1 MTTVY
6 VTDVAVSSHYALR
19 GEGRMNAYLND
30 GHILK
35 VHCPQISDNWA
46 QDTKRVCNQALG
58 KDEQV
63 FQMKSLLLQ
72 PSSDGGYVMLQGE
85 LQAASGHGSYI
96 FDIPAAEIKHM
107 LAQAQPQRILGSEFV
122 MVVLVIVM
130 AMFGLKWM
138 LEKYLL
144 PHFSE

>member
-1 MTTVY
+1 
-6 VTDVAVSSHYALR
+6 
-19 GEGRMNAYLND
+19 
-30 GHILK
+30 
-35 VHCPQISDNWA
+35 
-46 QDTKRVCNQALG
+46 
-58 KDEQV
+58 
-63 FQMKSLLLQ
+63 
-72 PSSDGGYVMLQGE
+72 MLQGE
-85 LQAASGHGSYI
+85 VQAASGHGSYI
-96 FDIPAAEIKHM
+96 FDIPAAEIQHM

>member
-6 VTDVAVSSHYALR
+6 VSDVAVSSHYALR
-19 GEGRMNAYLND
+19 GEGWMNVYLND

-85 LQAASGHGSYI
+85 VQAASGHGSYI
-96 FDIPAAEIKHM
+96 FNIPAAEIQHM

>member
-6 VTDVAVSSHYALR
+6 LTDVAVSSHYGLR
-19 GEGRMNAYLND
+19 GDGWMNVYLND
-30 GHILK
+30 GHILT

-46 QDTKRVCNQALG
+46 QDTKRVCNNALG
-58 KDEQV
+58 KDEHV

-85 LQAASGHGSYI
+85 IQAASGQGSYI
-96 FDIPAAEIKHM
+96 FDIPANEIQHM

-122 MVVLVIVM
+122 MVVFVIG
-130 AMFGLKWM
+130 AALFGLKWL

-144 PHFSE
+144 PRFSD